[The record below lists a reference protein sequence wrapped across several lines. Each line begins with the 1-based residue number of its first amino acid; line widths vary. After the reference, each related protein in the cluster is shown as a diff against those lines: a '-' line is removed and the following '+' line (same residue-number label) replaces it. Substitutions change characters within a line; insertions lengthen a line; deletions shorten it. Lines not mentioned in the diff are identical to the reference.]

1 MIDESQTVEGD
12 LRREI
17 AMNIKR
23 LQEIGCYRGIRHRKG
38 LPVRGQKTKTN
49 ARTRKVQS
57 VLSQIRRNNIDNM
70 YKF

>member
-23 LQEIGCYRGIRHRKG
+23 LQEIDAIEAFVTEKVFQFVDRRQRQTLEH
-38 LPVRGQKTKTN
+38 V
-49 ARTRKVQS
+49 KVQS
-57 VLSQIRRNNIDNM
+57 VLSQIRRNNR
-70 YKF
+70 